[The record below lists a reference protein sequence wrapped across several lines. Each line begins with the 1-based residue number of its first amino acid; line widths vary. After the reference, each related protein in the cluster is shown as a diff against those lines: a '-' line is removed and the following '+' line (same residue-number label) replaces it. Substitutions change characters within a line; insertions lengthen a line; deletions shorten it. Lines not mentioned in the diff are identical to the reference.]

1 MISKIF
7 VEFCAISI
15 FFHRFYFT
23 RKNRNA
29 RETRFALNYPKL
41 NIFDLASVLNTYWY
55 NPSNPYDPSDFMYID
70 FKRILRLTNNKIV
83 HIQRFSKHSFDE
95 TDSFP
100 VLFYSSIPL
109 STLTNVSA
117 DFIPGKS
124 DIRYLFEWNLHFN
137 EKRRNRIE
145 QIVTLWRII

>member
-1 MISKIF
+1 
-7 VEFCAISI
+7 
-15 FFHRFYFT
+15 
-23 RKNRNA
+23 
-29 RETRFALNYPKL
+29 
-41 NIFDLASVLNTYWY
+41 
-55 NPSNPYDPSDFMYID
+55 MYID
-70 FKRILRLTNNKIV
+70 FKRPRILRLTNNKIV

-124 DIRYLFEWNLHFN
+124 DIRYLFEWNLQRN
-137 EKRRNRIE
+137 SRRNRIE
-145 QIVTLWRII
+145 QISYSLANYLNNRILILTKDGR

>member
-1 MISKIF
+1 
-7 VEFCAISI
+7 
-15 FFHRFYFT
+15 
-23 RKNRNA
+23 
-29 RETRFALNYPKL
+29 
-41 NIFDLASVLNTYWY
+41 
-55 NPSNPYDPSDFMYID
+55 MYID
-70 FKRILRLTNNKIV
+70 FKRPRILRLTNNKIV

-137 EKRRNRIE
+137 EILVGIGSNKSLLFGE
-145 QIVTLWRII
+145 LFK